1 MRRSIKTSMTLTED
15 MLREMDKHPISRNVS
30 RSGFVRVAINEKLDR
45 ESQKMEKANKNET
58 QSEK

>member
-1 MRRSIKTSMTLTED
+1 MTLTED

-30 RSGFVRVAINEKLDR
+30 RSGFVRVAINEKFDR